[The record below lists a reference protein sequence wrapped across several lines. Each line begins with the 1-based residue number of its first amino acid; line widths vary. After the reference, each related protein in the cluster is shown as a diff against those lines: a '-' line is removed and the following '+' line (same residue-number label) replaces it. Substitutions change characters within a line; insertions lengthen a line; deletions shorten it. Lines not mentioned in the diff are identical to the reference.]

1 MPADAACAT
10 LKTLHVGPCFPMLTR
25 HGITWLQVLLLC
37 VFWLITESFT
47 ITHHWPV
54 PGSVI
59 GLGVLLLLLQTKV
72 VATKWVASGAN
83 FLLGHLMLFFVPA
96 MLGLLSHPEL
106 RSLLGLKLL
115 AAVLIGTVVVMSGT
129 ALIVEFAFRRL
140 AEKEITE
147 RHEP

>member
-1 MPADAACAT
+1 M
-10 LKTLHVGPCFPMLTR
+10 LHRYGK
-25 HGITWLQVLLLC
+25 TWLQVALLC
-37 VFWLITESFT
+37 LCWQLTEAFS
-47 ITHHWPV
+47 IAHRWPV

-59 GLGVLLLLLQTKV
+59 GLAVLYALLQTRVIKLS
-72 VATKWVASGAN
+72 WVEAGAD

-129 ALIVEFAFRRL
+129 ALIVEFTFRRL
-140 AEKEITE
+140 ARNDPSSREA
-147 RHEP
+147 P